1 MLKRSIGLFGAL
13 LLGFSSLSQP
23 WKNDPDTR
31 RWADSVLTTLDDS
44 ARIAQLFVISAYS
57 NRGEDHRAELV
68 DWVERRGVGGLIFFQ
83 GGPGRQT
90 HLTQALQG
98 RAKVPL
104 LISIDG
110 EWGPAMRLDSA
121 LRFPWALTLGSIDD
135 SALHYDHGRRIGA
148 QCKSLGIHW
157 NFAPVLDV
165 NTNPDNPI
173 INARSY
179 GQDPEKV
186 RRAAVAFSLGMQS
199 QGVLACGKHF
209 PGHGDTRDDSHK
221 TLPKLEH
228 SAKRLEAVE
237 LVPFRAA
244 VASGMASIMVGHLSV
259 PALDTSGRSASLS
272 EIMVQKM
279 LRDQW
284 GYEGLI
290 VTDALNMQG
299 ADGYTQPGDL
309 ERAAFLAGSDV
320 LLCPRDPEAGMHAL
334 HQALDSGWVDSTRLA
349 QSVHRILMA
358 KHWSR
363 TQMAK
368 SGTTEGQK
376 EALSAPSDRRW
387 IESSAQRSVV
397 VLRNR
402 GKRMP
407 LRTPYGRI
415 AIVLVGKDIGSE
427 FVTSI
432 RLRRAASVFLLDPA
446 QVEGLADTLDHFDHL
461 IIAAYTAGSNPW
473 KSYKIKPE
481 EADIVRVLSRKKGA
495 TLVFFGNPYGLKYSG
510 GLEEADGVVLA
521 HQNHPAF
528 ERAAAQVLFDGIS
541 SGGHLP
547 VDVSKHL
554 KQGEGENTASG
565 GVLGFGSAE
574 SVGMDSTRLSAIDG
588 MVKASID
595 RGDIPGAQVLVARR
609 GKVVY
614 HKAFGTLHKGG
625 EDTVS
630 VDNLYD
636 LASITKIAAS
646 TLGLM
651 YAVEQGKIRLDDSL
665 GALLPELS
673 GTDKS
678 RLVLR
683 DILAHQAGLPAWIP
697 LWPLT
702 FEHGSPNPELYR
714 KRCEEGFERQ
724 VCDSLFLHTEFAERQ
739 FQEVVRA
746 PLSPGQGY
754 KYSDLGY
761 YFIQR
766 ILEREMGVPLD
777 VLVENRFYRPMGL
790 ERMLY
795 RPLEHYSREQ
805 IAPTEFD
812 LLFRKRL
819 VHGYVH
825 DPGAA
830 LMGGVAGHAGLFSNA
845 LDLARLMQMLI
856 QSGTYG
862 GQRYLQPE
870 TIAEFTRCAFCSQ
883 GNRRG
888 LGFDKPQ
895 LSGSGPTCGCTS
907 PNSFGHTGFTGTMV
921 WADPEHQL
929 VYVFLSNRVH
939 PDAANNGLLRSNL
952 RTEIQT
958 VIYDAIQ
965 TENP

>member
-1 MLKRSIGLFGAL
+1 MGTLLAVVLGAV
-13 LLGFSSLSQP
+13 GAYAQP
-23 WKNDPDTR
+23 WKNDPVTQ

-57 NRGEDHRAELV
+57 NRGEDHRAELME
-68 DWVERRGVGGLIFFQ
+68 WVERRGVGGVIFFQ
-83 GGPGRQT
+83 GGPGRQAN
-90 HLTQALQG
+90 LTRDLQN
-98 RAKVPL
+98 RAAVPL
-104 LISIDG
+104 LVSIDG
-110 EWGPAMRLDSA
+110 EWGPAMRLDST
-121 LRFPWALTLGSIDD
+121 LRFPWALTLGSVDD
-135 SALHYDHGRRIGA
+135 STFHFEHGRRIGA
-148 QCKSLGIHW
+148 QCRSLGIHW

-186 RRAAVAFSLGMQS
+186 RRAALAFSLGMQS
-199 QGVLACGKHF
+199 EGVMACGKHF

-221 TLPKLEH
+221 TLPRLEH
-228 SAKRLEAVE
+228 SVDRLNRIE
-237 LVPFRAA
+237 LVPFKAG
-244 VASGMASIMVGHLSV
+244 VGSGMASMMVGHLSV
-259 PALDTSGRSASLS
+259 PALDTSGTPASLS
-272 EIMVQKM
+272 NIMVQGL
-279 LRDQW
+279 LREQW

-299 ADGYTQPGDL
+299 ADGYTEPGDL

-320 LLCPRDPEAGMHAL
+320 LLCPRDPEAGMRAL
-334 HQALDSGWVDSTRLA
+334 HQALDSGWIDSARLA
-349 QSVHRILMA
+349 RSVHRILSA
-358 KHWSR
+358 KYWSR
-363 TQMAK
+363 TQMARK
-368 SGTTEGQK
+368 GTLPNGTD
-376 EALSAPSDRRW
+376 ALNAPSDRRW
-387 IESSAQRSVV
+387 IESAAQRSVV

-402 GKRMP
+402 GERIP
-407 LRTPYGRI
+407 FRPPYGNT
-415 AIVLVGKDIGSE
+415 AIVVVGKEPGTAFAE
-427 FVTSI
+427 SI
-432 RLRRAASVFLLDPA
+432 RLRQTASVFVFDPN
-446 QVEGLADTLDHFDHL
+446 QVESLIDTVRHYDRLILAV
-461 IIAAYTAGSNPW
+461 YTAGGNPW

-481 EADIVRVLSRKKGA
+481 EAETVQRLSRKKG
-495 TLVFFGNPYGLKYSG
+495 TMLVFFGNPYGLKFCG
-510 GLEEADGVVLA
+510 GLDEADGVVLA

-528 ERAAAQVLFDGIS
+528 ERAAAEVLFDGTS
-541 SGGHLP
+541 LGGRLP
-547 VDVSKHL
+547 VDAAQHFP
-554 KQGEGENTASG
+554 QGSGERTELGS
-565 GVLGFGSAE
+565 VLGWGSAE
-574 SVGMDSTRLSAIDG
+574 SVGMDSVELSAIDG
-588 MVKASID
+588 MVEASIG

-614 HKAFGTLHKGG
+614 HKAFGTLHKEGS
-625 EDTVS
+625 DSVS
-630 VDNLYD
+630 LDHLYD
-636 LASITKIAAS
+636 LASITKVAAS

-651 YAVEQGKIRLDDSL
+651 HAVEKGKVRLDDSL
-665 GALLPELS
+665 GALLPELR

-678 RLVLR
+678 GLVLR
-683 DILAHQAGLPAWIP
+683 DVLAHQAGLPAWIP

-714 KRCEEGFERQ
+714 KRCEEGFERE
-724 VCDSLFLHTEFAERQ
+724 VCDSLFLQTEFADRI

-746 PLSPGQGY
+746 PLSPAQGY

-766 ILEREMGVPLD
+766 ILEREMGEPLD
-777 VLVENRFYRPMGL
+777 VLVENQYYRPMGL
-790 ERMLY
+790 DRLLY
-795 RPLEHYSREQ
+795 HPLERYPREQ
-805 IAPTEFD
+805 MAPTEYD

-862 GQRYLQPE
+862 GHRYLQPE
-870 TIAEFTRCAFCSQ
+870 TIAEFTRCAFCAQ